1 MLVDE
6 RFQSSM
12 ESEEQCHWLP
22 VQVLNAVH
30 NTATLP
36 DGTQVDVMKVSVS
49 LELDVHADTHKVRCR
64 AHESA
69 MFQSIARVSDVT
81 VHGTSQQCSSPWHE
95 SAMFQYMA
103 RVSSVSVHGTS
114 QRCSSPWHE
123 SAVFQSMA
131 RVSDVLYWWTSCHV
145 LLR

>member
-95 SAMFQYMA
+95 SA
-103 RVSSVSVHGTS
+103 
-114 QRCSSPWHE
+114 
-123 SAVFQSMA
+123 VFQSMA
-131 RVSDVLYWWTSCHV
+131 RVSDVPVHGTSQQCSSP
-145 LLR
+145 